1 MLAGTGTLIGI
12 PLGFI
17 PVAVM
22 VQVAASNTITSY
34 TYAATFPWVQVGLL
48 VVIVPLVASVAA
60 LGASGLALRLR
71 PVTAST
77 MAFD

>member
-22 VQVAASNTITSY
+22 
-34 TYAATFPWVQVGLL
+34 VQVGLL